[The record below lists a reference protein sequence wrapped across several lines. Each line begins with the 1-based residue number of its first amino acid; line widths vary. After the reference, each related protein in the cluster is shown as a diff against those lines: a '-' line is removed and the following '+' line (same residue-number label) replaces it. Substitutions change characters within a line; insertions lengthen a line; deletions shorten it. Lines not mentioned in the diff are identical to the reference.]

1 MELVLFPMLFLFLG
15 APMLGAGYFLVT
27 KTERQRLRVVGIS
40 IFLVG
45 LAPLALWMIFLVWW
59 LFYAEG

>member
-1 MELVLFPMLFLFLG
+1 MELVPFTMLFLFLG
-15 APMLGAGYFLVT
+15 APMLGAGYWLAT
-27 KTERQRLRVVGIS
+27 KPEYHQLRVVGIS